1 MKVQSIDITPLTFM
15 NAAQHTTFPVQLSSI
30 SAIPF
35 FKSTPHALIYTAH
48 SAVPLNQTPAILK
61 RRADEEI
68 AARTLCKP
76 IEARPTHQKMHNIEY
91 WDFVPPGHSREED
104 LLVNRIMKRTSSD
117 GELEI
122 IIRVGF
128 HSEEP
133 ATYRYFIAGLGVRD
147 EMLSELMD
155 PEIIYGEGKSVA
167 EALEKLERG
176 LRTWR

>member
-1 MKVQSIDITPLTFM
+1 M

-122 IIRVGF
+122 IIRAGF

-147 EMLSELMD
+147 EMVSELMD
-155 PEIIYGEGKSVA
+155 PEIIYGKGESVV
-167 EALEKLERG
+167 EALDKLERG
-176 LRTWR
+176 LRMWRR